1 MTGVNFISGFLK
13 YKIYSIYLGVIGL
26 GIISQ
31 ISSSVNFL
39 TYLLPLGF
47 PMGLTKIVAQNINL
61 DKEAVAR
68 LIKSILT
75 VLIFPV
81 LLSSIIIF
89 IYSSEISYLIFDDNS
104 YKNYVQI
111 LSIFVPFIVL
121 YTLIESLIKGL
132 SDIPLYVKSMI
143 ISSLVS
149 IIILVPL
156 VLIFGT
162 TGAVYGIFLNYIVF
176 VIYNLYKLKGSSIF
190 QIPFKDIKFD
200 KQILKEILNIG
211 IAFLIVGALYQGT
224 ILYLKRM
231 TIQSYGIEGNG
242 LFQSIFNISIFYFG
256 FIFTSLSSYTFPK
269 ISRMK
274 NDSDLTSE
282 MNNTIRFIV
291 LVMVPLILSLVIFRK
306 YILLLLYTSD
316 FLSAESFFKYQ
327 YLGDFFKAVSWVL
340 GIWLIPRSK
349 LFFFVL
355 FDLILNF
362 NLIFIYKLFI
372 NYTDFGITGVAV
384 AYLISYFIH
393 FVVNLIL
400 ARKIISFRF
409 TGQNFKLLWIS
420 IFTLVILTFISFS
433 SAVAGYILI
442 IPTALFWFL
451 LNVKRNEIGE
461 SFIMLKNYI
470 KTKT

>member
-1 MTGVNFISGFLK
+1 
-13 YKIYSIYLGVIGL
+13 
-26 GIISQ
+26 
-31 ISSSVNFL
+31 
-39 TYLLPLGF
+39 
-47 PMGLTKIVAQNINL
+47 
-61 DKEAVAR
+61 
-68 LIKSILT
+68 
-75 VLIFPV
+75 
-81 LLSSIIIF
+81 
-89 IYSSEISYLIFDDNS
+89 
-104 YKNYVQI
+104 
-111 LSIFVPFIVL
+111 
-121 YTLIESLIKGL
+121 
-132 SDIPLYVKSMI
+132 
-143 ISSLVS
+143 
-149 IIILVPL
+149 
-156 VLIFGT
+156 
-162 TGAVYGIFLNYIVF
+162 
-176 VIYNLYKLKGSSIF
+176 
-190 QIPFKDIKFD
+190 
-200 KQILKEILNIG
+200 
-211 IAFLIVGALYQGT
+211 
-224 ILYLKRM
+224 M